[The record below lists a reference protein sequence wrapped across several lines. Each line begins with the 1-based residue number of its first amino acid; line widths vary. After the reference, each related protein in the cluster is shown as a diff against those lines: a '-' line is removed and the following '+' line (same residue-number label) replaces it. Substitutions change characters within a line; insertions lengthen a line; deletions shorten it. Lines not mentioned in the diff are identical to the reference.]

1 MTSVDSG
8 VETGN
13 ESNDS
18 SIVQYESLS
27 SNQISSVSFAV
38 ATTANDE
45 KNERENGP
53 VTFPFEI
60 DPATFHSSI
69 SRLGPILEKFDD
81 NRGIQS
87 LPLTSSLRA
96 VAIPKP
102 KSLLKFKFPFTYTCS
117 KIPRR
122 KLLLSQYTTYGKMK
136 SVWKSYND
144 HHSINQ
150 AGVISSL
157 VERKMR
163 LAAATNNTSMI
174 RRLLSNGVLPNNHDE
189 KGRTPL
195 HIASCWGYTEI
206 VQLLLEYGA
215 DPNQCDCEGNTPLH
229 LATVTNRIS
238 VVTLLLKAGSDIL
251 SVDERGHNP
260 LQLAQTKLKL
270 FQNSKGEDMM
280 KVKEELHDIV
290 NMLLVYVQKQE
301 HAHEK
306 VHTFSNFYR
315 RLSLSNTSDQ
325 VQDDVKHLL
334 ASLDALN
341 LTG

>member
-18 SIVQYESLS
+18 LIVQYESLS

-38 ATTANDE
+38 ATTASEE
-45 KNERENGP
+45 KNERENGS

-60 DPATFHSSI
+60 DPITFRSSF
-69 SRLGPILEKFDD
+69 SRFED
-81 NRGIQS
+81 NRAIQS
-87 LPLTSSLRA
+87 LPLTSRLRAVRA

-102 KSLLKFKFPFTYTCS
+102 KNLLKFKYPFMVTCS

-122 KLLLSQYTTYGKMK
+122 KLLLSQYETFGKMK
-136 SVWKSYND
+136 SGWQSFKER
-144 HHSINQ
+144 HSINQ
-150 AGVISSL
+150 AGIISSL

-229 LATVTNRIS
+229 LATVTARIS

-260 LQLAQTKLKL
+260 LQLAQTKLKF

-280 KVKEELHDIV
+280 KIKEELHDIV

-306 VHTFSNFYR
+306 VQTFSNFYR

>member
-1 MTSVDSG
+1 MSIFSSVQKIIEK
-8 VETGN
+8 V
-13 ESNDS
+13 
-18 SIVQYESLS
+18 IVLRQCAVTWI
-27 SNQISSVSFAV
+27 ISSV
-38 ATTANDE
+38 
-45 KNERENGP
+45 
-53 VTFPFEI
+53 
-60 DPATFHSSI
+60 
-69 SRLGPILEKFDD
+69 
-81 NRGIQS
+81 NR
-87 LPLTSSLRA
+87 
-96 VAIPKP
+96 
-102 KSLLKFKFPFTYTCS
+102 
-117 KIPRR
+117 
-122 KLLLSQYTTYGKMK
+122 
-136 SVWKSYND
+136 
-144 HHSINQ
+144 
-150 AGVISSL
+150 
-157 VERKMR
+157 
-163 LAAATNNTSMI
+163 
-174 RRLLSNGVLPNNHDE
+174 
-189 KGRTPL
+189 
-195 HIASCWGYTEI
+195 GYTEI

-306 VHTFSNFYR
+306 VETFSNFYR

>member
-1 MTSVDSG
+1 MTTVDSG

-38 ATTANDE
+38 ATTASDE

-60 DPATFHSSI
+60 DPTTFASSI
-69 SRLGPILEKFDD
+69 SRFE
-81 NRGIQS
+81 
-87 LPLTSSLRA
+87 SLRA

-102 KSLLKFKFPFTYTCS
+102 KSLLKFKSPFMYTCN

-122 KLLLSQYTTYGKMK
+122 KLLLSQYATYGKMK
-136 SVWKSYND
+136 SVWKSYDD

-306 VHTFSNFYR
+306 VQTFSNFYR